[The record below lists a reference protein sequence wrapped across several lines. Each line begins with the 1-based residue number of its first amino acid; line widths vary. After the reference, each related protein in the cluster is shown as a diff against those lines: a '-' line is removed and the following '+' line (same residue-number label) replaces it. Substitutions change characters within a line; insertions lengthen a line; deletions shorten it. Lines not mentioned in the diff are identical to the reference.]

1 MSRIIHLLLAV
12 TVVFLSGCDR
22 GKVSLSD
29 PQLAPMLQ
37 AIEAVDRAALGFTP
51 IPTNAVVH
59 LYSSVEG
66 CDAMLCIDNT
76 PAVNAGVHRSIG
88 FRKAVTGY
96 KWLLET
102 EIHFG
107 PKTFTQIGNTDHQRH
122 TAHEWIV
129 ITYDT
134 RRSSGDTPNK
144 LHVHYEGPDSRIANG
159 KDLTLDEVRPILA
172 EWSQRP

>member
-1 MSRIIHLLLAV
+1 MPHSIHLLLAV
-12 TVVFLSGCDR
+12 TVVFLSGCDFVT

-37 AIEAVDRAALGFTP
+37 AIAAVDRAALGFTP

-59 LYSSVEG
+59 LYSRPVAG
-66 CDAMLCIDNT
+66 YDAMLAIYDT
-76 PAVNAGVHRSIG
+76 PALHTGIHRQIW
-88 FRKAVTGY
+88 FRKTATGY
-96 KWLLET
+96 RWILEQ
-102 EIHFG
+102 EIHPG
-107 PKTFTQIGNTDHQRH
+107 PKTFIQSGH

-134 RRSSGDTPNK
+134 ESLTGHPPGK
-144 LHVHYEGPDSRIANG
+144 LCVGYDGPDSRIANR

-172 EWSQRP
+172 EWSQKR